1 MNGSNNVMRS
11 RRFRYGGIAI
21 ALTCVLIAAVVLF
34 NALFSL
40 LANKFRWYT
49 DMTTESLYTL
59 SDNAVEIL
67 KNVDTKGQDVKIIFC
82 DEPDNLRAN
91 FTQRLVYE
99 SALEI
104 AQKVDYVTVENID
117 IFRNPT
123 AVNQYKTTSKTS
135 IYSHSVIVACGS
147 EFRLYSQR
155 AFYMF
160 EESDTSTPVA
170 YNGEKKLVSGI
181 LAVTQASL
189 L

>member
-123 AVNQYKTTSKTS
+123 AVNQYKTTSK
-135 IYSHSVIVACGS
+135 HP
-147 EFRLYSQR
+147 
-155 AFYMF
+155 
-160 EESDTSTPVA
+160 STRTR
-170 YNGEKKLVSGI
+170 S
-181 LAVTQASL
+181 
-189 L
+189 